1 MSDLF
6 NSDWMTKFKAEWN
19 NEPELT
25 EPLEKIGFSS
35 VIGYGYQ
42 DEDKPLGFIKVENG
56 QVTEAGPY
64 NDEQLNWDLRATND
78 QWNTFFKKEL
88 GMTGL
93 GIAFTTGKIKFKTG
107 DYSAMIKDPRMATP
121 FVKSFSVMGRIQ

>member
-6 NSDWMTKFKAEWN
+6 NSDWMTKFKTEWN

-35 VIGYGYQ
+35 MIGYGYQ
-42 DEDKPLGFIKVENG
+42 DDDKPVGYIKVENG

-64 NDEQLNWDLRATND
+64 NDEQLNWDLRASND

-93 GIAFTTGKIKFKTG
+93 GIAFTTGKLKFKTG

>member
-6 NSDWMTKFKAEWN
+6 NADWMTKFKTEWN

-35 VIGYGYQ
+35 MIGYGNQ
-42 DEDKPLGFIKVENG
+42 DDEKPIGFIKVENG
-56 QVTEAGPY
+56 QVTDAGKY
-64 NDEQLNWDLRATND
+64 NDEKLNWDLRASDD
-78 QWNTFFKKEL
+78 QWKTFFKKEM

-107 DYSAMIKDPRMATP
+107 NYSAMIKDPRMATP
-121 FVKSFSVMGRIQ
+121 FVKSFSVMGRIL